1 MRRPAPLCIGQKCVR
16 EVYNSA
22 HSTQGETTMPLDTQ
36 EYIPGMTDAAVKAKT
51 GKDWAGWFGALD
63 KAGAAQLKHPQIAR
77 LLHEKHG
84 VPGWWS
90 QMVTVEYELARGLR
104 VRHQTAAGFSVSASK
119 TIATTLS
126 ALYAATANAAKR
138 KEWFPKGELA
148 VSSQTKNKYFRG
160 SWNDGARL
168 EIGFYAKE
176 GGKAQIAVQVNK
188 LAKRA
193 DVDRERAAWKAAL
206 LKLQKLLE
214 A

>member
-1 MRRPAPLCIGQKCVR
+1 
-16 EVYNSA
+16 
-22 HSTQGETTMPLDTQ
+22 MPLDTQ
-36 EYIPGMTDAAVKAKT
+36 EYIPGMSDAAVKAKT

-63 KAGAAQLKHPQIAR
+63 KAGAAKLTHPQIAR
-77 LLHEKHG
+77 LLYEKHG

-90 QMVTVEYELARGLR
+90 QMVTVEYELARGMR
-104 VRHQTAAGFSVSASK
+104 VRHQTSTGFSVSASK

-126 ALYAATANAAKR
+126 ALYAATTSAAKR
-138 KEWFPKGELA
+138 KEWFPKGELE
-148 VSSQTKNKYFRG
+148 VSSQTRNKYFRG
-160 SWNDGARL
+160 SWNGAARL

-176 GGKAQIAVQVNK
+176 GGKAQVAVQVNK

-193 DVDRERAAWKAAL
+193 DVDRERAAWRAAL

>member
-1 MRRPAPLCIGQKCVR
+1 
-16 EVYNSA
+16 
-22 HSTQGETTMPLDTQ
+22 MPLDTQ
-36 EYIPGMTDAAVKAKT
+36 EYIPGMSDAAVKAKT

-63 KAGAAQLKHPQIAR
+63 KAGAAKLRHPQIAR
-77 LLHEKHG
+77 LLHDKHG

-104 VRHQTAAGFSVSASK
+104 VRHQTATGFSVSASK

-126 ALYAATANAAKR
+126 ALYGATVSAAKR
-138 KEWFPKGELA
+138 KAWFPQGELE
-148 VSSQTKNKYFRG
+148 VSSQTRNKYFRG
-160 SWNDGARL
+160 SWNGARL

-188 LAKRA
+188 LAKRS

-206 LKLQKLLE
+206 TKLQGLLE
-214 A
+214 D

>member
-1 MRRPAPLCIGQKCVR
+1 MPNDTPAYVP
-16 EVYNSA
+16 NMS
-22 HSTQGETTMPLDTQ
+22 DT
-36 EYIPGMTDAAVKAKT
+36 AVKAKT

-63 KAGAAQLKHPQIAR
+63 RAGAAKLKHSQIAE
-77 LLHEKHG
+77 LLHEKHDI
-84 VPGWWS
+84 PGWWC

-104 VRHQTAAGFSVSASK
+104 VRHQTATGFSVSASK
-119 TIATTLS
+119 TIETSLS
-126 ALYAATANAAKR
+126 ALYAATANAARR
-138 KEWFPKGELA
+138 KQWFPKGDLD

-160 SWNDGARL
+160 AWNGDARL

-176 GGKAQIAVQVNK
+176 GGKAQIAIQVNK

-206 LKLQKLLE
+206 GKLQKLLE

>member
-1 MRRPAPLCIGQKCVR
+1 VPTEMQTYVP
-16 EVYNSA
+16 NMS
-22 HSTQGETTMPLDTQ
+22 
-36 EYIPGMTDAAVKAKT
+36 DAAVKEKT

-63 KAGAAQLKHPQIAR
+63 KAGAAKLRHPQIAR

-104 VRHQTAAGFSVSASK
+104 VRHQTATGFSVSASK

-138 KEWFPKGELA
+138 KQWFPAGELET
-148 VSSQTKNKYFRG
+148 SSQTRNKYFRG
-160 SWNDGARL
+160 SWNGSARL

-176 GGKAQIAVQVNK
+176 GGKAQIAIQLNK
-188 LAKRA
+188 LAKRS
-193 DVDRERAAWKAAL
+193 DVDRERAAWKTAL
-206 LKLQKLLE
+206 VKLQKLLE

>member
-1 MRRPAPLCIGQKCVR
+1 
-16 EVYNSA
+16 
-22 HSTQGETTMPLDTQ
+22 MPTELQ
-36 EYIPGMTDAAVKAKT
+36 AYVPNMSDAAVKAKT

-63 KAGAAQLKHPQIAR
+63 KAGAAKLKHPQIAQ

-84 VPGWWS
+84 VPGWWC

-104 VRHQTAAGFSVSASK
+104 VRHQTATGFSVSASK

-126 ALYAATANAAKR
+126 ALYTATSSAAKR
-138 KEWFPKGELA
+138 KQWFPKGELE

-160 SWNDGARL
+160 AWNGARL

-176 GGKAQIAVQVNK
+176 GGKAQIAVQVIK
-188 LAKRA
+188 LATRA

-206 LKLQKLLE
+206 GKLQKLLE
-214 A
+214 E

>member
-1 MRRPAPLCIGQKCVR
+1 
-16 EVYNSA
+16 
-22 HSTQGETTMPLDTQ
+22 MPLDTQ
-36 EYIPGMTDAAVKAKT
+36 EYVPGMSDAAVKAKT

-63 KAGAAQLKHPQIAR
+63 KAGATKLKHPQIAQ
-77 LLHEKHG
+77 LIHEKHG
-84 VPGWWS
+84 IPGWWC

-104 VRHQTAAGFSVSASK
+104 VRHQTATGFSVSASK
-119 TIATTLS
+119 TIATSLS

-138 KEWFPKGELA
+138 KQWFPKGDLEP
-148 VSSQTKNKYFRG
+148 SSQTKDRYFRG
-160 SWNDGARL
+160 VWNGSARL

-188 LAKRA
+188 LAKRT

-206 LKLQKLLE
+206 VKLQKLLQ